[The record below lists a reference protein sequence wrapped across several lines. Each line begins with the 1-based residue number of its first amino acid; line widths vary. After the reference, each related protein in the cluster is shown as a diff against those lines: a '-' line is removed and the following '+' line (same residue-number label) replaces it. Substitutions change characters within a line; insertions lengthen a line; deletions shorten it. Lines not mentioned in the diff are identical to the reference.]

1 MRIITPGIPDKKYV
15 YLVTRSFYPQLARAG
30 VRIYEYTPGFLH
42 GKMIVSDDD
51 VAVVGTINMDFRSF
65 FLHFE
70 CGTVLYGGKVIGDI
84 KRDMLDTLAQ
94 SREID
99 QDWFRHV
106 PWASSVMASI
116 LRLLSPSLEQ
126 NPPFFG
132 GFFIVKA
139 YPIGYTGKR
148 AQRSPERMIF
158 MQHSIRPAGYGLGFV
173 MAFAGGCL
181 WGFSGRAASSC
192 LPGAA

>member
-1 MRIITPGIPDKKYV
+1 M
-15 YLVTRSFYPQLARAG
+15 
-30 VRIYEYTPGFLH
+30 RIYEYTPGFLH

-70 CGTVLYGGKVIGDI
+70 CGTVLYGGKVIRDI

-116 LRLLSPSLEQ
+116 LRLLSPL
-126 NPPFFG
+126 
-132 GFFIVKA
+132 
-139 YPIGYTGKR
+139 
-148 AQRSPERMIF
+148 
-158 MQHSIRPAGYGLGFV
+158 L
-173 MAFAGGCL
+173 
-181 WGFSGRAASSC
+181 
-192 LPGAA
+192 